1 MGIFC
6 IIMSGFGF
14 SLMALFIKLAG
25 DIPSMQKGFFRNII
39 AVGISSIPLIK
50 HWKNINLPNNK
61 VSWIIL
67 ISRSIFGTIGFIV
80 SMLAVDLLGWQHGPQ
95 QFYVSAGWGI
105 ILALYA
111 LTLPACPTAQRNSG
125 EHKGLVEAMGL
136 RAFALFK
143 HRRMALFFIFSM
155 LLGVSLQITN
165 GFANTFISSFSVQEA
180 FKGVFFVD
188 HANLLISLS
197 QLSETFCILLIP
209 FFLKRYGI
217 KTVML
222 IAMLAWVLRFGLFAI
237 GTPAFPSV
245 IFLILSMIVYGV
257 AFDFF
262 NVSGSLF
269 VDKECDPS
277 IRSSAQGLFMLM
289 TNGIGASVG
298 MVGAQWVV
306 NQHTQNVNGAQIGDW
321 SSVWFTF
328 AAYALVVG
336 VAFFILFQEKKEK
349 K

>member
-1 MGIFC
+1 
-6 IIMSGFGF
+6 
-14 SLMALFIKLAG
+14 
-25 DIPSMQKGFFRNII
+25 
-39 AVGISSIPLIK
+39 
-50 HWKNINLPNNK
+50 
-61 VSWIIL
+61 
-67 ISRSIFGTIGFIV
+67 
-80 SMLAVDLLGWQHGPQ
+80 
-95 QFYVSAGWGI
+95 
-105 ILALYA
+105 
-111 LTLPACPTAQRNSG
+111 
-125 EHKGLVEAMGL
+125 
-136 RAFALFK
+136 
-143 HRRMALFFIFSM
+143 
-155 LLGVSLQITN
+155 
-165 GFANTFISSFSVQEA
+165 
-180 FKGVFFVD
+180 
-188 HANLLISLS
+188 
-197 QLSETFCILLIP
+197 
-209 FFLKRYGI
+209 
-217 KTVML
+217 
-222 IAMLAWVLRFGLFAI
+222 
-237 GTPAFPSV
+237 
-245 IFLILSMIVYGV
+245 MIVYGV